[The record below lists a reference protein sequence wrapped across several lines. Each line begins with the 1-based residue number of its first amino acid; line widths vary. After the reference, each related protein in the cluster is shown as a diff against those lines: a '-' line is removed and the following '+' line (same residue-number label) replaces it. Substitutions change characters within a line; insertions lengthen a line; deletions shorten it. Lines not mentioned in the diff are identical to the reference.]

1 MHRYNYDEVYSSTS
15 NEVGTLA
22 VDRWALTF
30 GTATRGL
37 GSPGASYSC
46 TKCNSPPING
56 QCTNH
61 RIDVRCSAL
70 LMWPSRVNYLSRR
83 IVLRSQTDT
92 CSGWEP
98 RRLRH
103 VGTRTCRRL
112 HTSEPHG
119 TTRRHVPIIVEQS
132 LSHTART
139 PPTAVRNI
147 ASLSPQ
153 KTHTTDYCLH
163 TVDTYLIKTL

>member
-1 MHRYNYDEVYSSTS
+1 MGGLLHLVQRGGD
-15 NEVGTLA
+15 
-22 VDRWALTF
+22 WA
-30 GTATRGL
+30 GPQPAQPPPR
-37 GSPGASYSC
+37 C

-153 KTHTTDYCLH
+153 KTHTRQTTAC
-163 TVDTYLIKTL
+163 TPWTPT